1 MFKQLDFGQV
11 FRGLI
16 AARGIFDFRRTFF
29 NPNETKRACGEFHAV
44 RDTSHRQRIRSV
56 GDLRKTIDFGR
67 EFGWGWN
74 QFDGSHVVVRFG
86 QFGQR
91 DGITKTQKSTS
102 LDERTIGLF
111 FVPCIGPDP
120 KRSKMDMFLFIF
132 LHRDVDFGSDM
143 PGFAA
148 LG

>member
-1 MFKQLDFGQV
+1 MFKQLDLRQV

-16 AARGIFDFRRTFF
+16 AACGIFDSRCTFF
-29 NPNETKRACGEFHAV
+29 NPIETKRAGGEFHAV
-44 RDTSHRQRIRSV
+44 SDTSHRQCIRST
-56 GDLRKTIDFGR
+56 GDLGQTIDFGR
-67 EFGWGWN
+67 KSGWVWN